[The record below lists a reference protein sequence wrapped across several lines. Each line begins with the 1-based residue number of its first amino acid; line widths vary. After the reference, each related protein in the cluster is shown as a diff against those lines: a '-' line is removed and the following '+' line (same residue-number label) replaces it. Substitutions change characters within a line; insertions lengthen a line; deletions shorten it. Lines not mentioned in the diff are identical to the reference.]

1 MKNLMKQSIM
11 LLALLTVTNF
21 ISAQKTTGEEMAK
34 NVFKTIQNADVETFL
49 THCISEE
56 KNTKMLNDLTGTS
69 EMEKGLKNDLKGEDV
84 KKQIDDMKRNF
95 NGFGEELKKEGVK
108 SKDGVY
114 EFEKNEYQFEVTNL
128 KCYDI
133 KFKVIFDKTV
143 YRFEIN
149 LFETKDDTFLFG
161 FRKLK

>member
-1 MKNLMKQSIM
+1 MKKIVNKTVLIV
-11 LLALLTVTNF
+11 ALLTVTNF

-34 NVFKTIQNADVETFL
+34 NVFKTIQNSDVETFL
-49 THCISEE
+49 SYCISEE

-69 EMEKGLKNDLKGEDV
+69 EMEKELKKDLKGENV
-84 KKQIDDMKRNF
+84 KKQIDDMKLNF
-95 NGFGEELKKEGVK
+95 NGFVEELKKEGIK

-133 KFKVIFDKTV
+133 KFKIIFDKIV

-161 FRKLK
+161 FRKIN